1 MGAYFF
7 SETQRMIQREVA
19 WALVLILAAAEAGA
33 VCCYVFQIGDQ
44 PLPLW
49 ALLIISAFLAALCLM
64 ALFMRL
70 SVEVYGEHI
79 TIRTLRARVISKSEI
94 KECRVAG
101 YNALRDYGGW
111 GIRYWTRGKGYI
123 VPGSEGGVEIFLKGR
138 DRGIL
143 IASRRPEELLSAI
156 RGCGKPGN

>member
-1 MGAYFF
+1 
-7 SETQRMIQREVA
+7 
-19 WALVLILAAAEAGA
+19 
-33 VCCYVFQIGDQ
+33 
-44 PLPLW
+44 
-49 ALLIISAFLAALCLM
+49 
-64 ALFMRL
+64 
-70 SVEVYGEHI
+70 
-79 TIRTLRARVISKSEI
+79 
-94 KECRVAG
+94 ECRVAG